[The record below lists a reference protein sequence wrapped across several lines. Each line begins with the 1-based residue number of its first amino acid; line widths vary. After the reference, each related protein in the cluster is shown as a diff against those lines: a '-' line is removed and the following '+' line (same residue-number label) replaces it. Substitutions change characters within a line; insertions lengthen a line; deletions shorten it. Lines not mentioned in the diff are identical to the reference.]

1 MATQDNDFESKLV
14 DYSGDK
20 YSIVV
25 LASMWTKVLK
35 RKQEYKNLADAAI
48 IKIALDDI
56 LSGKVSKEQV
66 IAGSSQARA
75 QQKKEE
81 EEARKEAER
90 KAKEPLKL
98 Y

>member
-20 YSIVV
+20 YSMVV

-35 RKQEYKNLADAAI
+35 RKPEYKNVADAVI
-48 IKIALDDI
+48 IKTALDDI
-56 LSGKVSKEQV
+56 LSGKVTKEMVLQ
-66 IAGSSQARA
+66 GTCQASA
-75 QQKKEE
+75 QQRKEE

-98 Y
+98 

>member
-1 MATQDNDFESKLV
+1 MAIQDTDFESKLV

-56 LSGKVSKEQV
+56 LSGKITKEMV
-66 IAGSSQARA
+66 LEGSTQAIA

-90 KAKEPLKL
+90 KAKDFKL
-98 Y
+98 